1 VQTGTPEELFE
12 RPAHTFVGYFIG
24 SPGMNVL
31 PAEVKDNEARIAGRP
46 LRLGASYHYLPA
58 GERIEVGIRPEFVTV
73 APAGTGLLTANIE
86 RVDDLGRTRFAQ
98 VRVDGLTLAA
108 RMPFDVAVDG
118 DQVGLVFDPA
128 HIHVY
133 ADSHLVEG
141 VA

>member
-1 VQTGTPEELFE
+1 
-12 RPAHTFVGYFIG
+12 
-24 SPGMNVL
+24 
-31 PAEVKDNEARIAGRP
+31 
-46 LRLGASYHYLPA
+46 
-58 GERIEVGIRPEFVTV
+58 
-73 APAGTGLLTANIE
+73 LLTANIE

-108 RMPFDVAVDG
+108 RMPFDVVVDG